1 MKMRS
6 GMSVGELLIW
16 IVAIV
21 VIGFVLYKYIGTE
34 TVEPSRSQERDV
46 AETDTEDQSRK
57 VDRSAADEA
66 RRQREEERLRK
77 LREEAEA
84 RKRKA
89 EEEANR
95 RLAYRDAL
103 GKFAGVEAAVWSD
116 RKGERPEFDEVKEE
130 MWVVFADFEQTK
142 AIYEV
147 KPQAEGKVEVV
158 VRNPTGVVTPVA
170 EAEFDALIEKT
181 PSATLCDGHVWLRA
195 VPKNCSTYEV
205 PRRRRNFIP
214 SDAELGALYAALA
227 SLEVKFEEMK
237 CRLSLRPQD
246 GGKPVVLGVFS
257 YDGTLPWEKLEEF
270 TRKNIEERNMKSLS
284 KVKGPKLKRFKRT
297 VVLYD
302 GTHIQT
308 RMGGITLVP
317 RVYKHLGTSRDDYKS
332 SRTVDAFRDKWEKL
346 YAEALRQEREAE
358 RIERKNAQAVAEFER
373 KQEQS
378 LRTALRISSAEIE
391 AELSKWRIVVERGRI
406 KNRTTAAKAT
416 K

>member
-21 VIGFVLYKYIGTE
+21 VIGFVLCKYIGKE
-34 TVEPSRSQERDV
+34 TSEPTRSYERNG

-66 RRQREEERLRK
+66 RRQREEERLQK
-77 LREEAEA
+77 LKEEAEA

-89 EEEANR
+89 EEEANL
-95 RLAYRDAL
+95 RLAYRDGI
-103 GKFAGVEAAVWSD
+103 GKFAGIEAAVWTD
-116 RKGERPEFDEVKEE
+116 RKGERPEFDEVKEK

-147 KPQAEGKVEVV
+147 RPQVEGNVEVV
-158 VRNPTGVVTPVA
+158 VRNPTGPTASVGA
-170 EAEFDALIEKT
+170 AEFDALIGKT
-181 PSATLCDGHVWLRA
+181 PSATLCDGRVWLRA

-214 SDAELGALYAALA
+214 SDAELGTLYAALV

-246 GGKPVVLGVFS
+246 GGKPVVLGVFP
-257 YDGTLPWEKLEEF
+257 YDGALPWEKLEGF
-270 TRKNIEERNMKSLS
+270 ARKTIEERNMKPLQ

-346 YAEALRQEREAE
+346 YAEALRQERVAA
-358 RIERKNAQAVAEFER
+358 RIEQENARAVSEFER

-378 LRTALRISSAEIE
+378 LRTALRVSASDIE